1 MPSDDAVLRRDH
13 GPGQRVPADRIPDAT
28 PADAFARRA
37 LGRAQEAARARGNYP
52 VRKTTG
58 GAWEVPSYEVAGG
71 TGDGG
76 AAAGA
81 GAAPGS
87 VPGGAPG
94 GAPESTGWRPGPGMG
109 DVLSGPGP
117 SRRDP
122 QPLGGVTARFL
133 AEHGW
138 SRPVSVGAV
147 MGRWAEIVGPEVAE
161 HCTVER
167 FTDGDLVI
175 RADSTAWATQM
186 RLLLPQVE
194 RRLAEE
200 VGPGAVTSIEV
211 RGPGGPTW
219 KHGKWSVTGGRG
231 PRDTYG

>member
-1 MPSDDAVLRRDH
+1 MSSDRTDPGAGRRRL
-13 GPGQRVPADRIPDAT
+13 PQDRIPDAT

-37 LGRAQEAARARGNYP
+37 LNRAKEAARARGLYP
-52 VRKTTG
+52 VRKTSG
-58 GAWEVPSYEVAGG
+58 GAWEVPTYDAPAGVG
-71 TGDGG
+71 NG
-76 AAAGA
+76 AESPAAGN
-81 GAAPGS
+81 
-87 VPGGAPG
+87 GAPG
-94 GAPESTGWRPGPGMG
+94 APPEATGWRPGPGMG

-122 QPLGGVTARFL
+122 QPLGGVTSRFL

-138 SRPVSVGAV
+138 NRPVSVGGV
-147 MGRWAEIVGPEVAE
+147 VGRWDEIVGPEVAE
-161 HCTVER
+161 HCAVER

-200 VGPGAVTSIEV
+200 VGPGAVTSIDV
-211 RGPGGPTW
+211 RGPGGPSW